1 MTKKGSTARIAAI
14 IVAVMLCVALLTTVL
29 VACSGNTITFDTDG
43 GTEVDSV
50 KKTVNKS
57 PVTTKDGFKFDG
69 WYTEKEFQTKVTF
82 PYTAKGNVTLYAKW
96 VEETDADRIKAF
108 YNIFGSALENS
119 IGFVGSRQFG
129 VDVNLGA
136 MGVGLNIKANIDPK
150 DLSKVAANI
159 ELLNGDASVMNIF
172 ADDEFLYLVNDTTK
186 KRLKDFNLEA
196 MLSGIKFD
204 EFGTSSYGTLIGTML
219 NLVLAPESSTYNKEG
234 NTYTVEGSLAG
245 ISELLGG
252 LNIEGFTIPA
262 EVTDLLSGMNLRIK
276 TTIENDSIKDLAIT
290 VVTPLGEVAIT
301 SNQLKLGNKVV
312 PAITLPDKTDKDFDE
327 TYGLNFSIEG
337 TASLINKNADYTT
350 SNIANFDYK
359 IYVDYNIFGAL
370 RNSFGGNA
378 VGAVGFFGEATQ
390 DSKIFIDI
398 SHNCS
403 KNGSTDEFGR
413 CSFCKNKLGSANG
426 SILSLAYSPSDFH
439 GSNDIKLALNAANI
453 IPEGL
458 IYALTGENQDSLI
471 KGILGDYLGTSI
483 DPAALIA
490 SLANINTNSAPAKV
504 AETAGF
510 NVGSL
515 LNPNVLQ
522 IVANAFDL
530 AKSITL
536 NPEGLQVG
544 VTALLDLLANA
555 IPGDMN
561 IGQIAQM
568 FFGKDT
574 DILNVSANAMYGDP
588 RIQDMDLLH
597 KFMIIDENNANLKNF
612 RKATNFTP
620 ALTTEFVKGADGNA
634 IISTPTGDISTHDA
648 AGRPL
653 PLSPDEI
660 KALLAN
666 GYVKYNYVNVYGEA
680 SKEPIMTKV
689 MAINGYDEK
698 KVGEEQYVTVITDL
712 ADGGALS
719 SLLSALQIIGLPLI
733 SLPGAMVETVITTTD
748 QVEINF
754 KSNVDTTKTYEYG
767 DAIDASAKATA
778 TYFKGTDK
786 QVVKEV
792 VFEDT
797 NALTKAGK
805 FNTFL
810 DQSYTYSAFG
820 KEFNAIAKTKGT
832 LKKPAAIKHTLN
844 QGGSFELTWK
854 GGMATTSIDS
864 VFTYGDNKKITQ
876 KMTDKTTPIADSSI
890 LVKAISEFNYETYI
904 QTTGYQLTFTESG
917 VYTVVFDFV
926 PGSGM
931 IQEYVFTVNKAPT
944 AGYNANVKT
953 LQSDLIE
960 VVIGRTNQIAE
971 SLRANT
977 VVTQDG
983 TTLQLGTDYVLQTK
997 NANGEYVK
1005 LDALTLRYHTL
1016 APQVIYIRILKT
1028 DYYVVSKD
1036 IEVTFRATD
1045 YNNFELF
1052 TVTAINAVDSYAFE
1066 AVPTNTNATAIKAMP
1081 EGKFITVTNNSD
1093 IKVSDT
1099 MALKFEVKNTSTGEY
1114 EEKTIGKGDAALYRL
1129 VAAGFT
1135 SFYNELSSKWED
1147 VTAYADTDLQYTNG
1161 SGEFPITMNDTYF
1174 QAATLHIYITDVE
1187 LMLKDFDWKLSLTAK
1202 IGAETQTIKVVEG
1215 SKTGANNYITTSN
1228 VRANDLPVKTGLATG
1243 KYIKIDKFNIDKL
1256 ALSVDDINSI
1266 SLQTYYWNGSANT
1279 QLTET
1284 QFTLVSFGVKDSGDA
1299 LTIVN
1304 DSAIRLN
1311 SGAGFEIG
1319 ADQDKV
1325 TAYQYI
1331 LINDATLNTKS
1342 FTYII
1347 TITMKDGTSL
1357 PILTQSCGST
1367 LVNS

>member
-1 MTKKGSTARIAAI
+1 MTKKGSTAKIAAI
-14 IVAVMLCVALLTTVL
+14 IVAVMLCVALLSTVL
-29 VACSGNTITFDTDG
+29 VACSGNTITFETNG
-43 GTEVDSV
+43 GTAVDSV
-50 KKTVNKS
+50 KKTVDQS
-57 PVTTKDGFKFDG
+57 PKTTRAGFKFDG
-69 WYTEKEFQTKVTF
+69 WYTEKEFKNKVKF
-82 PYTAKGNVTLYAKW
+82 PYTAKGDVTLFAKW
-96 VEETDADRIKAF
+96 NEETDADRIKEF
-108 YNIFGSALENS
+108 YNLLGSALENS
-119 IGFVGSRQFG
+119 IGFVGSQQFG

-136 MGVGLNIKANIDPK
+136 MGVGLNIKANVDPK

-159 ELLNGDASVMNIF
+159 EIVNGDTSVMNIF
-172 ADDEFLYLVNDTTK
+172 ADDEFLYLVNDTMK

-196 MLSGIKFD
+196 MLSGVDFNN
-204 EFGTSSYGTLIGTML
+204 FSTTSYGSLVGSML
-219 NLVLAPESSTYNKEG
+219 GLVLVPENSTYNKDG

-245 ISELLGG
+245 IIEILGE
-252 LNIEGFTIPA
+252 NVPA
-262 EVTDLLSGMNLRIK
+262 EIGDLLAGMNLRIK
-276 TTIENDSIKDLAIT
+276 ATIEDNSIKALAIT
-290 VVTPLGEVAIT
+290 VVTQLGEVAIT
-301 SNQLKLGNKVV
+301 SDQLKLGNGVE
-312 PAITLPDKTDKDFDE
+312 PAITLPSPTDKSFDE

-350 SNIANFDYK
+350 SDIANFDYK

-398 SHNCS
+398 SHDC
-403 KNGSTDEFGR
+403 KNADG
-413 CSFCKNKLGSANG
+413 CSFCKNKLSSANG
-426 SILSLAYSPSDFH
+426 SILSLVYSPSDFD

-453 IPEGL
+453 VPKGL
-458 IYALTGENQDSLI
+458 IYALTGLDYVDLV
-471 KGILGDYLGTSI
+471 KDALGDYVATSI

-490 SLANINTNSAPAKV
+490 SLANINTNSAPATV
-504 AETAGF
+504 AETTGF
-510 NVGSL
+510 DLGSL

-536 NPEGLQVG
+536 NPEGLQLG
-544 VTALLDLLANA
+544 VTALIDLLANA

-561 IGQIAQM
+561 IGQVAQM

-574 DILNVSANAMYGDP
+574 DILNVSANAIFADP
-588 RIQDMDLLH
+588 RIHDMDLLH
-597 KFMIIDENNANLKNF
+597 KFMIIDENNANLKNLG
-612 RKATNFTP
+612 KYTP
-620 ALTTEFVKGADGNA
+620 ALTREFVRGTDGNA

-648 AGRPL
+648 AGKPL

-698 KVGEEQYVTVITDL
+698 KVGEKQYVTVITDL

-719 SLLSALQIIGLPLI
+719 TLLNALQIIGLPLI

-778 TYFKGTDK
+778 TYFKGTNK

-792 VFEDT
+792 TFEDT
-797 NALTKAGK
+797 NDLTKGGK
-805 FNTFL
+805 FNTFI
-810 DQSYTYSAFG
+810 DQSYTYSAYG
-820 KEFNAIAKTKGT
+820 KEFNVIAKTKGT

-844 QGGSFELTWK
+844 QGDSFELKWNQF
-854 GGMATTSIDS
+854 ASEEINS
-864 VFTYGDNKKITQ
+864 VFTYGDNKKITCSI
-876 KMTDKTTPIADSSI
+876 TTKTVPTVDNSIKVTEINDSD
-890 LVKAISEFNYETYI
+890 LDTYMYL
-904 QTTGYQLTFTESG
+904 GYKFTFTESG
-917 VYTVVFDFV
+917 VYTVTFDFA

-931 IQEYVFTVNKAPT
+931 IQEYVFTVQETPT
-944 AGYNANVKT
+944 AGYNASVKT

-983 TTLQLGTDYVLQTK
+983 TTLKLGTDYELQTK

-1005 LDALTLRYHTL
+1005 LDALTLRYHTFT
-1016 APQVIYIRILKT
+1016 PQVIYIRILKT

-1045 YNNFELF
+1045 YSNFELF
-1052 TVTAINAVDSYAFE
+1052 TLTAQNALEIYNFAAE
-1066 AVPTNTNATAIKAMP
+1066 ATDTTANAIKAMP
-1081 EGKFITVTNNSD
+1081 EGKFITITNNSD
-1093 IKVSDT
+1093 TIVSDT
-1099 MALKFEVKNTSTGEY
+1099 MALKFEVKNAQGDY
-1114 EEKTIGKGDAALYRL
+1114 EEKQIQKGDDAKFRL
-1129 VAAGFT
+1129 VAAGYT
-1135 SFYNELSSKWED
+1135 SIDFND
-1147 VTAYADTDLQYTNG
+1147 VTAYADTDLQYTNRYG
-1161 SGEFPITMNDTYF
+1161 AFPIKINGIDF
-1174 QAATLHIYITDVE
+1174 NAATMHIYITDPA
-1187 LMLKDFDWKLSLTAK
+1187 LMLKDFEWKLSLTAK
-1202 IGAETQTIKVVEG
+1202 IGETTQTIKVVEG
-1215 SKTGANNYITTSN
+1215 TETGANNYIATST
-1228 VRANDLPVKTGLATG
+1228 VRKTDLPVTEGLATG
-1243 KYIKIDKFNIDKL
+1243 KYIKIDKFNINKL
-1256 ALSVDDINSI
+1256 GLKVDNIDSI
-1266 SLQTYYWNGSANT
+1266 TVQTRWWDGKKWSELKTTNFS
-1279 QLTET
+1279 
-1284 QFTLVSFGVKDSGDA
+1284 FVSFGYKEVKDTTVDPETTK
-1299 LTIVN
+1299 LVIVSEN

-1311 SGAGFEIG
+1311 SGDGFKIG
-1319 ADQDKV
+1319 TDPDSV

-1331 LINDATLNTKS
+1331 LINDSDLNSKTS
-1342 FTYII
+1342 FEY
-1347 TITMKDGTSL
+1347 TITVTTKDGGRL
-1357 PILTQSCGST
+1357 PLLTQTCASM
-1367 LVNS
+1367 LVDNSK